1 MDADRPV
8 ILVVED
14 QANHRKVLKA
24 FLEAQGWAVE
34 LAKDAREGVAALA
47 RRPALVLTDLKM
59 PGGDGLGLLR
69 ESKKRLPAV
78 PVILMT
84 AFGSVAD
91 AVEAMR
97 AGANDFLPK
106 PLDFDELKRAVGQA
120 LAAGSLSSKEWVM
133 APASGERPLIGTSPA
148 MEKVYALIRKAGPSD
163 ATVLILGETGTGKE
177 LVAAALHGAGPRREK
192 PFVKVHCGAVPED
205 LLEAEL
211 FGHEKGAFT
220 GALREKP
227 GKFELADGGTIFL
240 DEAGTM
246 SPRMQ
251 VKLLRVLQSGE
262 FDRVGGTG
270 TLKVDVRVVAATNAD
285 LKKAVSEGRFR
296 EDLYY
301 RLNVVPILL
310 PPLRERREDIP
321 ELVRFFL
328 GRAAEKHSRP
338 VPELAPDAL
347 DALKG
352 ARWEGNV
359 RQLENLIERLVVL
372 SDGPAIGRGDIP
384 EEALA

>member
-1 MDADRPV
+1 MSDEKPL

-24 FLEAQGWAVE
+24 FLEAQGWSVE
-34 LAKDAREGVAALA
+34 LAKDAAEGRAALA
-47 RRPALVLTDLKM
+47 RRPALVLTDLRM
-59 PGGDGLGLLR
+59 PHGSGLDVLKD
-69 ESKKRLPAV
+69 SKRKSPAT
-78 PVILMT
+78 PVIIMT
-84 AFGSVAD
+84 AFGSLSD

-97 AGANDFLPK
+97 AGAQDFIPK
-106 PLDFDELKRAVGQA
+106 PLDYDELKRAVAQ
-120 LAAGSLSSKEWVM
+120 SLSAGRLEQKEWVM
-133 APASGERPLIGTSPA
+133 PPASGARPLVGASPA
-148 MEKVYALIRKAGPSD
+148 MEKVYALIAKAGPSD
-163 ATVLILGETGTGKE
+163 ASILILGETGTGKE
-177 LVAAALHGAGPRREK
+177 LVAAAIHQASARKDK

-220 GALREKP
+220 GAVREKA
-227 GKFELADGGTIFL
+227 GKFELADGGTLFL

-246 SPRMQ
+246 SPAMQ

-262 FDRVGGTG
+262 FDRVGGSG
-270 TLKVDVRVVAATNAD
+270 TLTADVRVVAATNAD
-285 LKKAVSEGRFR
+285 LKKAVADGRFR

-321 ELVRFFL
+321 DLALFFL
-328 GRAAEKHSRP
+328 ARAAEKNSRP
-338 VPELAPDAL
+338 ALELEPA
-347 DALKG
+347 ALKALQG
-352 ARWEGNV
+352 ARWPGNV
-359 RQLENLIERLVVL
+359 RQLENAIERMVVL
-372 SDGPAIGRGDIP
+372 ADGLVLKRADIP

>member
-1 MDADRPV
+1 GA
-8 ILVVED
+8 
-14 QANHRKVLKA
+14 
-24 FLEAQGWAVE
+24 LE
-34 LAKDAREGVAALA
+34 KK
-47 RRPALVLTDLKM
+47 PALVLTDLKM

-69 ESKKRLPAV
+69 DSKKRLPGV

-84 AFGSVAD
+84 AFGSVPD

-97 AGANDFLPK
+97 AGAHDFLPK

-120 LAAGSLSSKEWVM
+120 LAASSLASREWVM
-133 APASGERPLIGTSPA
+133 APAGGERPLIGASPA

-163 ATVLILGETGTGKE
+163 VTVLILGETGTGKE
-177 LVAAALHGAGPRREK
+177 LVAAALHASGPRRER

-270 TLKVDVRVVAATNAD
+270 TLRVDVRVVAATNAD

-310 PPLRERREDIP
+310 PPLRDRREDIP
-321 ELVRFFL
+321 ELTRFFL
-328 GRAAEKHSRP
+328 ARAAEKHSRP
-338 VPELAPDAL
+338 APELAPDAL
-347 DALKG
+347 QALTA

-372 SDGPAIGRGDIP
+372 ADGPSIARADIP
-384 EEALA
+384 DEALA